1 MFRTVIINQGEKIS
15 TRNNWLIVS
24 IEGEERKIPIDDIY
38 SIVLD
43 NQQTVVTIPTIIALT
58 NSGVHILVCNDK
70 HMPAAVVFSHN
81 MHYRPLN
88 VIRKQINMLPEL
100 KNAIWKEVIRAKL
113 CNQARVLELCHANLL
128 KSERL
133 YELADEVVDGD
144 DGNREGIGAKLYF
157 RALFGA
163 DFIRMNDDGINSALN
178 YGYAIIRSAVS
189 KTLAAYGYNC
199 VLGIHHINE
208 NNPFNLADDLMEP
221 LRPLIDLWVDEHHE
235 DLLDGLTKQQRN
247 ELVNLVNQFV
257 MCDKKKMRVRNA
269 IDKYI
274 SSFTTS
280 IEKENPMLIKFPIII
295 KNSSSIEDEGDE

>member
-144 DGNREGIGAKLYF
+144 DGNIEGIGAKLYF